1 MTLFKSF
8 RTRLLAAACAAA
20 FLVSLTLTAGCA
32 PSVAAATDDAS
43 ITARVRTVLMN
54 DAEIGARSIEV
65 ETSSGVVTLS
75 GVVRSPGEAERVL
88 GLAREVEGVRDVRST
103 LEVGA
108 SGG

>member
-1 MTLFKSF
+1 MTLLKSF
-8 RTRLLAAACAAA
+8 RTRVLAAASVAAL
-20 FLVSLTLTAGCA
+20 FVSLTLTAGCA

-65 ETSSGVVTLS
+65 ATSSGVVTVS
-75 GVVRSPGEAERVL
+75 GVVRSPVEAERVL

-103 LEVGA
+103 LQVA
-108 SGG
+108 TSGS